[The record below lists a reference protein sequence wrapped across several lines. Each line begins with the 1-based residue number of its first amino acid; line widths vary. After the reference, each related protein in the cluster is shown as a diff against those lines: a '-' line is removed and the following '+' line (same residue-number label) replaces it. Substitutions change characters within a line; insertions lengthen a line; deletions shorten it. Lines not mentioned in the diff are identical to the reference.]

1 MDAMLEE
8 MARARMT
15 ARLAE
20 AEGLRRG
27 QRHVVARRL
36 GRKADEAARR
46 ARAALARTL

>member
-8 MARARMT
+8 LARASMI
-15 ARLAE
+15 ARVAE

-27 QRHVVARRL
+27 RRHVVARRL
-36 GRKADEAARR
+36 ARRADDAQRR

>member
-1 MDAMLEE
+1 MDSMLEDL
-8 MARARMT
+8 ARARLSS
-15 ARLAE
+15 RLAE

-36 GRKADEAARR
+36 GRKAEDAARR